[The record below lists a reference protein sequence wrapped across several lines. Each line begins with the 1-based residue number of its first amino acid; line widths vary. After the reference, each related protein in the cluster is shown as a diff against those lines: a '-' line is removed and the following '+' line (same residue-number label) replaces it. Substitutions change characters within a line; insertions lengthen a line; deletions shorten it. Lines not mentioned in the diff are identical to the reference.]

1 MAGTS
6 TKTEIVS
13 LRVPKALLAR
23 IDAIGS
29 RRAVMLAAVEA
40 YVTSGDLPPHPLAK
54 LPKVRAAA
62 PIGSLMKT
70 PKNASPRPRANTE

>member
-40 YVTSGDLPPHPLAK
+40 YVTQGDLPPHPLATATSV
-54 LPKVRAAA
+54 PVIGAPAA

-70 PKNASPRPRANTE
+70 RKPKKARK